1 MQTLLTH
8 QVIML
13 GSMCVCSVLH
23 TCMCICTRVCICA
36 KARGQCYLS
45 SVTAHLIVLR
55 PGPSVN
61 QELGFSKSQGS
72 SCSCLLHIRVENHQ
86 SHAAFYMEIQA
97 QALMHTRQAPYHLS
111 SQQGFTAPGFLVFS
125 VMCVFPCLKVR
136 KRQWEQTVKVVTP

>member
-23 TCMCICTRVCICA
+23 TCMYICTRVCICA

-72 SCSCLLHIRVENHQ
+72 SCSASSTLGLRTISHMQLFTWRSKHRPSCTRDKHLTTYLPNRVLQPRGFWFSLLCV
-86 SHAAFYMEIQA
+86 Y
-97 QALMHTRQAPYHLS
+97 
-111 SQQGFTAPGFLVFS
+111 FLA
-125 VMCVFPCLKVR
+125 
-136 KRQWEQTVKVVTP
+136 